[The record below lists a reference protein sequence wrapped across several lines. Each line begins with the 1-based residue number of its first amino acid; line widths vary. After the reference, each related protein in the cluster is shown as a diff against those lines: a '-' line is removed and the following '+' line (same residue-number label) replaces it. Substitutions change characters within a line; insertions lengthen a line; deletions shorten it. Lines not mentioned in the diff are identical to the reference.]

1 MKPEI
6 YTTFA
11 LCRKARACEPGYKQL
26 AKILG
31 GVRRYGK
38 DKPIPLASVLESNGL
53 DDALWVLQNA
63 RAGKDAERIAYLFA
77 ADCAARVLEFFE
89 RAYPNDS
96 RPREAIMTA
105 RRFARGQATV
115 KELDAAVAA
124 ARVAACVAV
133 AAARVA
139 AGAAVAAAAGAAAG
153 AAWAARAAWVA
164 EAKWLEKQ
172 LRAYLA
178 GTAKSV
184 PMRSDGVQP
193 LHSALVMP

>member
-124 ARVAACVAV
+124 ARVAA
-133 AAARVA
+133 
-139 AGAAVAAAAGAAAG
+139 G
-153 AAWAARAAWVA
+153 AAWAAVRAAWVA

>member
-1 MKPEI
+1 MKPEV

-11 LCRKARACEPGYKQL
+11 LCRKAYACAPGYKQL
-26 AKILG
+26 AKNLG
-31 GVRRYGK
+31 GIRRYGK

-89 RAYPNDS
+89 REYPNDS

-139 AGAAVAAAAGAAAG
+139 AGAAVAAAGAAWVAAGAAAG
-153 AAWAARAAWVA
+153 AAWVA
-164 EAKWLEKQ
+164 EAKWQEKQ

-178 GTAKSV
+178 GTARTV
-184 PMRSDGVQP
+184 PLQRSK
-193 LHSALVMP
+193 

>member
-1 MKPEI
+1 
-6 YTTFA
+6 
-11 LCRKARACEPGYKQL
+11 
-26 AKILG
+26 
-31 GVRRYGK
+31 
-38 DKPIPLASVLESNGL
+38 
-53 DDALWVLQNA
+53 VLQNA

-124 ARVAACVAV
+124 ARVAA
-133 AAARVA
+133 
-139 AGAAVAAAAGAAAG
+139 G
-153 AAWAARAAWVA
+153 AAWAAVRAAWVA

>member
-1 MKPEI
+1 MKPEV

-11 LCRKARACEPGYKQL
+11 LCRKARACELGYKQL

-139 AGAAVAAAAGAAAG
+139 AGAA
-153 AAWAARAAWVA
+153 WVA

>member
-139 AGAAVAAAAGAAAG
+139 AGAAWA
-153 AAWAARAAWVA
+153 AARAAWVA

>member
-26 AKILG
+26 AKNLG
-31 GVRRYGK
+31 GIRRYGK
-38 DKPIPLASVLESNGL
+38 EKHIPLAAVIESNGL
-53 DDALWVLQNA
+53 DDALWVLQHA

-77 ADCAARVLEFFE
+77 ADCAARVLKIFE
-89 RAYPNDS
+89 REYPNDS

-105 RRFARGQATV
+105 RQFARGQATV

-139 AGAAVAAAAGAAAG
+139 AVAAARVAACAD
-153 AAWAARAAWVA
+153 
-164 EAKWLEKQ
+164 EDKWQEKQ

-178 GTAKSV
+178 GTAKSI